1 MSLPILPQDV
11 IHNILL
17 RLPVKSLMRLRCV
30 SKSMDSLVHDPLF
43 VKLHLHRALGDLDRR
58 RVLVCTDPPQYILS
72 ENLGKGHDLTIT
84 MPIEYPFEVTPD
96 DIEIIGSCNGLL
108 CFMVAVAYSLTDYK
122 FILWNPSTGACRE
135 LANPGPLI
143 GHYPDIIPIYGF
155 GYDAESNDYKI
166 IRAASPYNGAT
177 STQLEIY
184 SLKSN
189 AWRKMQASLPC
200 ILTDNYWRLFEP
212 CFPGLYSRGTG
223 VQTNGAVHWL
233 EKRTADTHET
243 ELILSFNLAKEHFEE
258 VIPLLDNNKQDS
270 FISELQVLG
279 GCLSVLVHKWKT
291 SRIELWVMKEYGIK
305 SSWTMTATMPDNPGP
320 LFEDS
325 FNGDW
330 LVPFGLCANGYL
342 LFEMDGCEVL
352 IYYPDRMIFSK
363 IDLGENQ
370 NMFLVQEFVES
381 LVSPHGSCYLK

>member
-1 MSLPILPQDV
+1 MCLPILPQDV
-11 IHNILL
+11 IHNILS
-17 RLPVKSLMRLRCV
+17 RLPVKSLMRFRCV
-30 SKSMDSLVHDPLF
+30 SKSIYSLVHDPLF
-43 VKLHLHRALGDLDRR
+43 VKLHLHQALEDLDRR
-58 RVLVCTDPPQYILS
+58 RVLVCTNPPQCILS
-72 ENLGKGHDLTIT
+72 ENLGQAHDLTIT
-84 MPIEYPFEVTPD
+84 MPIEYHFE
-96 DIEIIGSCNGLL
+96 
-108 CFMVAVAYSLTDYK
+108 
-122 FILWNPSTGACRE
+122 FILWNPSTGAFRE
-135 LANPGPLI
+135 LAKPGPLI

-155 GYDAESNDYKI
+155 GYDPQSNDYKI
-166 IRAASPYNGAT
+166 IRAVSPYYNGTT

-200 ILTDNYWRLFEP
+200 ILTDNYWRLFDTW
-212 CFPGLYSRGTG
+212 FQGLYSRRTG

-243 ELILSFNLAKEHFEE
+243 ELILSFNLVKEHFEE

-291 SRIELWVMKEYGIK
+291 SEIELWVMKEYGVK
-305 SSWTMTATMPDNPGP
+305 SSWTMTATMPDSPGP

-325 FNGDW
+325 FNGVW
-330 LVPFGLCANGYL
+330 LVPFGLCANGCL
-342 LFEMDGCEVL
+342 LVEMDGCEVL